1 MRNLLSKNQ
10 KLNYWIFQAN
20 PKNIDLSKKY
30 NDFSVRERKSELNP
44 NDLIWFRLTGENN
57 GFYAIGRILTHAEPR
72 KNLFGNWTCVYEIQ
86 KLIDSPLFI
95 KEIKDHPLLGKE
107 KNITGRQYN
116 NQKINYKIHQNL
128 INLTKNRLKD
138 FEI

>member
-1 MRNLLSKNQ
+1 MKKLISKSH

-20 PKNIDLSKKY
+20 PQNIDLSKKY
-30 NDFSVRERKSELNP
+30 DDFSVRERKYELNP
-44 NDLIWFRLTGENN
+44 NDLIWFRLTGNNN

-95 KEIKDHPLLGKE
+95 KDIKDHPVLGKE
-107 KNITGRQYN
+107 KNIIGRQYN
-116 NQKINYKIHQNL
+116 NQKINREIHLSLLELSKKRL
-128 INLTKNRLKD
+128 INL
-138 FEI
+138 